1 LVKKNK
7 FLKFMLEPIIKIKNM
22 EIIYNLGKENEFK
35 ASSGVNMDIYPNE
48 YIIFFGPSG
57 CGKSTVLYSILGVL
71 PPTKGEVLV
80 KGENPYVYSPEE
92 LVKFQTAVVGI
103 MYQAFYLIPSL
114 TVFDN
119 VTLPMVFQGVHPN
132 KRKKRAEKLLTR
144 FGIKKQAN
152 KLPEALSG
160 GQSQRVSVA
169 RAFVN
174 DPEILLADEPVGN
187 LDSISADAVMD
198 TLDKININD
207 KKTIILVTHDAK
219 YLPYAHRIFY
229 MRDGKV
235 VSVVPNPEKK
245 QIARIDRQKTL
256 VTEMEQLTKIHPY
269 LTPIEL
275 KVKSII
281 NYLTQDLTFDQLQ
294 RLEKIVKI
302 IIERKINSKKFY
314 QILLQKFSEGGVGI
328 SPSLAR
334 VMADKVDKILTQSK
348 DVRRYRSR
356 LEQNIFYSQK
366 KVLIK
371 NLSKYLIEK
380 YKGEITP
387 DKFKRLEDIVYK
399 RITGIIKKE
408 EFEKMISLSLKKGGA
423 GFSKRTAKKFTR
435 YFEKLLIQG
444 LELDN
449 FEH

>member
-1 LVKKNK
+1 
-7 FLKFMLEPIIKIKNM
+7 MLEPIIKIRNM
-22 EIIYNLGKENEFK
+22 EIVYNLGKENEFK

-71 PPTKGEVLV
+71 APTSGEILV
-80 KGENPYVYSPEE
+80 KGENPYAYSPEE
-92 LVKFQTAVVGI
+92 LVRFQTAVVGI

-119 VTLPMVFQGVHPN
+119 ITLPMVFQGVHPDQ
-132 KRKKRAEKLLTR
+132 RKKRAVKLLER
-144 FGIKKQAN
+144 FGIKKQAD

-198 TLDKININD
+198 TLDHININD

-235 VSVVPNPEKK
+235 VRVVPNPEKK

-256 VTEMEQLTKIHPY
+256 VTEMEQLAKIHPY

-294 RLEKIVKI
+294 RLEKTVKI
-302 IIERKINSKKFY
+302 IIERKMNSEKFY

-328 SPSLAR
+328 STSLAR
-334 VMADKVDKILTQSK
+334 VMTDKVNKILSQSK
-348 DVRRYRSR
+348 DIRRYRRR
-356 LEQNIFYSQK
+356 LEQNIFYSRK
-366 KVLIK
+366 EVLIRK
-371 NLSKYLIEK
+371 LSKYLVEE
-380 YKGEITP
+380 YKGEVTP
-387 DKFKRLEDIVYK
+387 VKFKRLKDIVYK
-399 RITGIIKKE
+399 RVTGIIKKD
-408 EFEKMISLSLKKGGA
+408 EFENMIHLSLEKGGA
-423 GFSKRTAKKFTR
+423 GFSKRIAKKFTQ
-435 YFEKLLIQG
+435 YLEKLLIQG
-444 LELDN
+444 LILDN
-449 FEH
+449 SEY